1 MTVPEKKWLTIQ
13 ESLDLIRQG
22 IIDETTVTVWPDRA
36 TREAMRKDLEE
47 FQEKRRA
54 ERERPAKPKRTR
66 RPA

>member
-47 FQEKRRA
+47 FRASRAARQEAPRPKRRK
-54 ERERPAKPKRTR
+54 RPA
-66 RPA
+66 